1 MEAWRFGFQGGAL
14 PHAPCL
20 SVDGC
25 GAGIE
30 GGAGGDVLGG
40 GGSEGLEDL
49 LEDVELASVD
59 VGDVDGGADGPA
71 DGAEGVGDAAGVG
84 EARGG
89 SEGEFLAGTHEGGE
103 AAHLDAHAFAD
114 DTVFLSVGLLAV
126 LEFGAAFAEVRETH
140 LAGAVPDLVDAPA
153 DHGQLLVAP
162 LGGEDAGEGA
172 VLLGRSER
180 EVYPTLPGLIG
191 DINLGTWQGEEVTC
205 FASLLTA
212 YDCKNITITGGGLA
226 DGNAPSGDWYV
237 NHRVMRVA
245 WRPRGAFFNR
255 CSGVTMFG
263 LTVRNTPSWNIHP
276 YFCKDVGLYDLCL
289 YNPSGMPTTDGID
302 PDTCDGVEIA
312 GVKISVGDDCI
323 AIKSGTIEQAKKYR
337 LPCRNVVIR
346 NCLMRD
352 GHGGVV
358 LGSELSGGIENVSVT
373 QCIFDGTDR
382 GLRIKNRR
390 GRGRIGV
397 TDNIVFEDIKMTGV
411 KVPFVVN
418 MYYNMGDNT
427 GHTEYVYT
435 TEKLPVDERTPC
447 IGSFKFKNISCTDV
461 AFCAG
466 AFYGLPEAP
475 IAGIAFENVSFSYD
489 NSAEAGYPDMK
500 EINKKV
506 KNEGLYFQFVEK
518 VSLKNVTVDGQ
529 CGDAVVLDGVGEFVE
544 EK

>member
-1 MEAWRFGFQGGAL
+1 MKVLAVSPRSACFELDSISPYFSSGKFAVLLDGKPLKEEDRNVFSVFGLEPDTDYELCAAGQAVCFRTATESAL
-14 PHAPCL
+14 FNVRDFNACGDGVRDDTAAFTAAIACL
-20 SVDGC
+20 P
-25 GAGIE
+25 
-30 GGAGGDVLGG
+30 AGGTLYV
-40 GGSEGLEDL
+40 
-49 LEDVELASVD
+49 
-59 VGDVDGGADGPA
+59 P
-71 DGAEGVGDAAGVG
+71 
-84 EARGG
+84 
-89 SEGEFLAGTHEGGE
+89 AGTY
-103 AAHLDAHAFAD
+103 L
-114 DTVFLSVGLLAV
+114 VKPLFLKSDMTLYIS
-126 LEFGAAFAEVRETH
+126 
-140 LAGAVPDLVDAPA
+140 
-153 DHGQLLVAP
+153 
-162 LGGEDAGEGA
+162 EGA

-276 YFCKDVGLYDLCL
+276 YFCKDVGLYDLGL

-435 TEKLPVDERTPC
+435 TEKLPVDERTPY

-529 CGDAVVLDGVGEFVE
+529 CGDAVVLYGVGEFVE